1 MKTVKLSEVKHGG
14 IFKILDVEFIKF
26 TLDEKTSIA
35 VTKNTVFDSAF
46 GKNNNNLA
54 ESVVLE
60 RLTKE
65 FLPKIISAVGE
76 ENVLEFETDLTTLDG
91 LKPYEPLK
99 SKISLPTFDFYRSN
113 VETFDKYQ
121 LDEWWWLSTPDTAQP
136 HYNPVWVVCV
146 SPLGNFLNN
155 YFDNING
162 VRPFLHFD
170 SSISVSCEEE

>member
-1 MKTVKLSEVKHGG
+1 MKTVKLSEVNHGEV
-14 IFKILDVEFIKF
+14 FKILDIEFINF
-26 TLDEKTSIA
+26 ILDEKTSIA
-35 VTKNTVFDSAF
+35 VTKNTVFDSKF
-46 GKNNNNLA
+46 GRENNNLT

-60 RLTKE
+60 KLNKE

-99 SKISLPTFDFYRSN
+99 SKISLLTFDFYRSN
-113 VETFDKYQ
+113 VEIFDKYK
-121 LDEWWWLSTPDTAQP
+121 LDEWWWLSTPDSAQP

-146 SPLGNFLNN
+146 SPLGGILN
-155 YFDNING
+155 YGCYDYYG

>member
-26 TLDEKTSIA
+26 ILDEKTSIA
-35 VTKNTVFDSAF
+35 VTKNSVFDSAF
-46 GKNNNNLA
+46 GKENNNLA

-76 ENVLEFETDLTTLDG
+76 ENVLEFETDLTALDG

-113 VETFDKYQ
+113 VETFDKYKF
-121 LDEWWWLSTPDTAQP
+121 DNWWWLSTPDTAQP
-136 HYNPVWVVCV
+136 HYNPAWVVCV
-146 SPLGNFLNN
+146 SPRGYFNFNF
-155 YFDNING
+155 YDYYYG
-162 VRPFLHFD
+162 VRPFLHFE
-170 SSISVSCEEE
+170 SSISVSC